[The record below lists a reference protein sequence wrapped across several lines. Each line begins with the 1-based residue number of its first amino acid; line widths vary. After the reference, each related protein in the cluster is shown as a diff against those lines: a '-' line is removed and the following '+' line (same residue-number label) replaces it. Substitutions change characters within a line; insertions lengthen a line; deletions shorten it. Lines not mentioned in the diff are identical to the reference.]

1 MFDRQTLESILRN
14 RFPGVPAG
22 QVAAAA
28 NAIMSLREGDAAFE
42 GVGAVVDTSRA
53 GAEPSTQT
61 TVRVIS
67 TIDAP
72 LDRVFDL
79 FADVEHAAD
88 YVTSIQSITMLTPDR
103 PFGLGARWRETREVF
118 GALDSA
124 EMEVTA
130 FEPERAYTITH
141 QKAGVRIE
149 TTFAFEPADGDATT
163 VSIEFAVQSAGLP
176 GGILTPLSWAIA
188 GKVRHVLNRDLSDLK
203 KAAEAR

>member
-14 RFPGVPAG
+14 RFPGVAPG

-28 NAIMSLREGDAAFE
+28 NAIMGLKDSDSAFD
-42 GVGAVVDTSRA
+42 GAGAVVDTSRS
-53 GAEPSTQT
+53 GAEASTQT

-67 TIDAP
+67 TINAP
-72 LDRVFDL
+72 IDRVFDL
-79 FADVEHAAD
+79 FADIEHAED
-88 YVTSIQSITMLTPDR
+88 YVESIKSITLLTPDR
-103 PFGLGARWRETREVF
+103 PFGLGTRWRETREVF

-124 EMEVTA
+124 DMEVTA
-130 FEPERAYTITH
+130 FERERAYTITH

-149 TTFAFEPADGDATT
+149 TTFAFEPTADGTT

-176 GGILTPLSWAIA
+176 GGFLTPLSWAIA

-203 KAAEAR
+203 KAAEAH